1 MNKKVILIIF
11 IIFIV
16 IFLLLYF
23 KMYKINIININ
34 EFKKVLG
41 NIDNLKINIIY
52 SDVSNGNKKTIC
64 NITDKE
70 DIKYMYNV
78 IIRKKGKKINKKE
91 SIIGGSYYF
100 HINNIENNNTVD
112 FNINQ
117 NQLNVGNELYEVDEN
132 LTLLMKEI
140 YEKYKNDKELI

>member
-52 SDVSNGNKKTIC
+52 SDVSNGNEKTIC

-78 IIRKKGKKINKKE
+78 IIRQKGKKINKKE